1 MTTQS
6 ITDEITIKTTNQAD
20 NALQSKTISKTLILT
35 LATVFAISPF
45 AIDTYLPAM
54 PNMAEAM
61 QVDISMVSVTVS
73 LYILGMALGQ
83 LIGGPLSDQKGRRF
97 VMMLGLLIFAV
108 GSVLLTTS
116 TSIEILWLWRFI
128 QAAGGGMAVVGVPA
142 IIRDVSS
149 GKESAKLFSL
159 IALIMMIAPSIAPT
173 VGTLILSMS
182 SWQWIFYFLAVI
194 AVVVIGLVMVFIPA
208 RSPQVKN
215 ITSTAKSFSKDSGL
229 RSVFRQKNAL
239 GFMFAQAFAYS
250 VMMTFLTNA
259 SMIYMKIFG
268 VSAAHFSMLFIAN
281 ICGLV
286 IINRLNT
293 LLLRW
298 YEPATLL
305 KCFLLLQVSGGLI
318 LTASVFIAPDL
329 LYFAVIGFVVS
340 IAANGG
346 IMANASACFLKY
358 YAHNAGSA
366 SAVLGAMQY
375 TVGAA
380 ISAFAAVISMGN
392 LLPVVLVMLLSSTV
406 ALASAVS
413 ADKKSRT
420 E

>member
-6 ITDEITIKTTNQAD
+6 ITEEITIKTTNEAD
-20 NALQSKTISKTLILT
+20 STLAAKTISKTLILT
-35 LATVFAISPF
+35 LAAVFAISPF
-45 AIDTYLPAM
+45 AIDSYLPAM
-54 PNMAEAM
+54 PSMAAAM

-73 LYILGMALGQ
+73 LYILGMAVGQ
-83 LIGGPLSDQKGRRF
+83 LIGGPLSDRRGRRF
-97 VMMLGLLIFAV
+97 VMMLGLLIFAA

-116 TSIEILWLWRFI
+116 SSIETLWLWRFI

-142 IIRDVSS
+142 IIRDISS

-182 SWQWIFYFLAVI
+182 GWQWIFYFLAVI
-194 AVVVIGLVMVFIPA
+194 AVIVIALVMLFIPTLSE
-208 RSPQVKN
+208 RTKK
-215 ITSTAKSFSKDSGL
+215 TLSTTQPDSKSSGL

-259 SMIYMKIFG
+259 SMIYMEIFG

-305 KCFLLLQVSGGLI
+305 KCFLLLQVGGGLI
-318 LTASVFIAPDL
+318 LIASVFIAPDL
-329 LYFAVIGFVVS
+329 LYFAVAGFVIS

-358 YAHNAGSA
+358 YAFNAGSA

-375 TVGAA
+375 AVGAA
-380 ISAFAAVISMGN
+380 VSAFAAVISSGKM
-392 LLPVVLVMLLSSTV
+392 LPVVLVMLLSSAA
-406 ALASAVS
+406 ALVSAVS
-413 ADKKSRT
+413 ADKKSRN
-420 E
+420 